1 VATGVGRK
9 LVCRRD
15 KAPWEVSSLHRSI
28 LRMSPRIEDAIFDT
42 RVSVTGAAA
51 PAAGR
56 EKEDWWMEGENFK
69 EEFFYNDFIT
79 IAT

>member
-1 VATGVGRK
+1 
-9 LVCRRD
+9 
-15 KAPWEVSSLHRSI
+15 
-28 LRMSPRIEDAIFDT
+28 MSPRIEDAIFDT